1 MSVTAEPNAIAENAR
16 SLERLRQLVARLD
29 DAAMSRDLGDGWTAS
44 VALAHLAFW
53 DRISLQ
59 RWRAWIASGQM
70 VDLQGTDLVND
81 ATLVEWQALT
91 PSATRRLV
99 IDAASA
105 VNDAVAAGGP
115 ERVEAVTAAGKPR
128 WARRHLHRME
138 HIAQIEAALAR

>member
-1 MSVTAEPNAIAENAR
+1 MNVTAEPNAIAENAR

-81 ATLVEWQALT
+81 ATLAEWQALT

>member
-16 SLERLRQLVARLD
+16 SLDRLRQLVARLD

-53 DRISLQ
+53 DRIGLQ

-81 ATLVEWQALT
+81 ATLAEWQALT

>member
-99 IDAASA
+99 IDAA
-105 VNDAVAAGGP
+105 
-115 ERVEAVTAAGKPR
+115 
-128 WARRHLHRME
+128 
-138 HIAQIEAALAR
+138 

>member
-81 ATLVEWQALT
+81 ATLAEWQALT

>member
-1 MSVTAEPNAIAENAR
+1 MSVSAEPNAIAENAR
-16 SLERLRQLVARLD
+16 SLDRLRQLVARLD

>member
-1 MSVTAEPNAIAENAR
+1 MNVTAEPNAIAENAR
-16 SLERLRQLVARLD
+16 SLDRLRQLVARLD

-81 ATLVEWQALT
+81 ATLAEWQALT